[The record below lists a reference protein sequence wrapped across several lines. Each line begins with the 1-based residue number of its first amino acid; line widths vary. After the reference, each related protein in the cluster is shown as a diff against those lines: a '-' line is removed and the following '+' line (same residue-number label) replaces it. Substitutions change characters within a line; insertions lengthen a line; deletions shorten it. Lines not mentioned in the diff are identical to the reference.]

1 MYNYLCFQSTFYVT
15 LYNIIFSLLHASINY
30 LYLSLLS
37 LGVLNPEGNNKML
50 FVINKALLLLFLF
63 FSVYSHACISALSA
77 CHSHIVSVQG
87 WKAVDIDYY
96 HDIKVDNGNINA
108 AKKYSHCTR
117 ASHNANTLRC
127 EGHARLM
134 RPADIIEQWLKE
146 QNMHGY
152 FLFTVKEFNMKAAH
166 GHIISVSNNKH
177 HMFYRHHYNV
187 NANANIVTGLFVRY
201 TNQIKKYRFITVKK
215 NKISEIKATPNH
227 PFYVV
232 NKRAFISI
240 SKISPTKDIMVN
252 NKGESIRLLCLH
264 GRIKHCGMNYRHEP
278 LVPVYNLEIFNAHNY
293 FVGKNRIL
301 VHNNYLEEQIERLK
315 KIPNGAEG
323 KHEQATKELQGV
335 EYGINADDESDGW
348 VNGIEYHAIYRH
360 PIGRY
365 TIARAHVLFSE
376 HDWIIRNIYRE
387 ENVSFYANDLFRHMY
402 LKALECT
409 HFDII
414 QPKSIC
420 ISSIINT
427 ATIETMAATSS
438 ELSNLKQMPIFYT
451 TPLGKMLERIL
462 RDFNF
467 QVVECSNLAKISSD
481 YLKFGGV
488 KPKFS
493 FTIKP
498 V

>member
-1 MYNYLCFQSTFYVT
+1 MNDINRV
-15 LYNIIFSLLHASINY
+15 FSLLHTSINY

-63 FSVYSHACISALSA
+63 FSVYSHACIPTLSSR
-77 CHSHIVSVQG
+77 HSHIVSLRG
-87 WKAVDIDYY
+87 WKTVDIDYY
-96 HDIKVDNGNINA
+96 HDIKVDNININA

-117 ASHNANTLRC
+117 SSHNANTLRC

-152 FLFTVKEFNMKAAH
+152 FLFTVKEFNMKAVH

-177 HMFYRHHYNV
+177 HIFYRHHYNV

-232 NKRAFISI
+232 NKRAFIPI
-240 SKISPTKDIMVN
+240 SKINPTKDIMVN

-264 GRIKHCGMNYRHEP
+264 GHVKHCGINYHHEL

-301 VHNNYLEEQIERLK
+301 VHNGYLDKQIERLK
-315 KIPNGAEG
+315 QIPNGAEG
-323 KHEQATKELQGV
+323 NHDRATKELQDVKCVISAEVKSGTRTNKI
-335 EYGINADDESDGW
+335 ECNSTYKLPTGGYPLAK
-348 VNGIEYHAIYRH
+348 VNIVFFDNYWKITNVYRKK
-360 PIGRY
+360 R
-365 TIARAHVLFSE
+365 L
-376 HDWIIRNIYRE
+376 
-387 ENVSFYANDLFRHMY
+387 SFYANDLFRLTY
-402 LKALECT
+402 LKALEYAQ
-409 HFDII
+409 FDIT
-414 QPKSIC
+414 QPERIE
-420 ISSIINT
+420 ISSIINNE
-427 ATIETMAATSS
+427 TIEIMAASNS
-438 ELSNLKQMPIFYT
+438 GELSALEQMPIFYT
-451 TPLGKMLERIL
+451 TPLGKMMKRVLSDL
-462 RDFNF
+462 NF
-467 QVVECSNLAKISSD
+467 QVIACNDLAGASS
-481 YLKFGGV
+481 YFLKTPRAV
-488 KPKFS
+488 QPKFS

-498 V
+498 A